1 MGFFP
6 SYMVVY
12 VCIYLSIH
20 PDPSI
25 HPTFLASLRPFLVRL
40 PINLKSTV
48 RVQSNLPLQNSLI
61 RAFSRDVTSALL
73 VFQNNETAA
82 MLVF

>member
-1 MGFFP
+1 MVFSILFCVSKLVWDFFQAIWFWHINKV
-6 SYMVVY
+6 SVY

-40 PINLKSTV
+40 PINLKWTV
-48 RVQSNLPLQNSLI
+48 RV
-61 RAFSRDVTSALL
+61 
-73 VFQNNETAA
+73 
-82 MLVF
+82 